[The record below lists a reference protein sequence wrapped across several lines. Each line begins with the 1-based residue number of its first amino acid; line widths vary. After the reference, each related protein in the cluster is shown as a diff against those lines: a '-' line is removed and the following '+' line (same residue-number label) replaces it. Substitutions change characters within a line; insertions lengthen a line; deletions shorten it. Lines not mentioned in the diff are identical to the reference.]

1 MSEFQACQKPDREGG
16 QDWFHSDRESELPSL
31 MVGLLTPS
39 DARSPFES
47 TDAPRDNTFGTPD
60 KLTSNTEKPGGT
72 MLVNW
77 IKDADAALQQAKSEK
92 KPLLIDFSAAP
103 A

>member
-1 MSEFQACQKPDREGG
+1 
-16 QDWFHSDRESELPSL
+16 
-31 MVGLLTPS
+31 
-39 DARSPFES
+39 
-47 TDAPRDNTFGTPD
+47 
-60 KLTSNTEKPGGT
+60 

-77 IKDADAALQQAKSEK
+77 IKDADSALAQAKNDN

>member
-1 MSEFQACQKPDREGG
+1 
-16 QDWFHSDRESELPSL
+16 
-31 MVGLLTPS
+31 
-39 DARSPFES
+39 
-47 TDAPRDNTFGTPD
+47 
-60 KLTSNTEKPGGT
+60 

-77 IKDADAALQQAKSEK
+77 IKDADAALQQAESEK

>member
-1 MSEFQACQKPDREGG
+1 
-16 QDWFHSDRESELPSL
+16 
-31 MVGLLTPS
+31 
-39 DARSPFES
+39 
-47 TDAPRDNTFGTPD
+47 
-60 KLTSNTEKPGGT
+60 

-77 IKDADAALQQAKSEK
+77 IKDVDAALEQAKAEG

>member
-1 MSEFQACQKPDREGG
+1 
-16 QDWFHSDRESELPSL
+16 
-31 MVGLLTPS
+31 
-39 DARSPFES
+39 
-47 TDAPRDNTFGTPD
+47 
-60 KLTSNTEKPGGT
+60 

-77 IKDADAALQQAKSEK
+77 IKDADAALEQSKAAN

>member
-1 MSEFQACQKPDREGG
+1 
-16 QDWFHSDRESELPSL
+16 
-31 MVGLLTPS
+31 
-39 DARSPFES
+39 
-47 TDAPRDNTFGTPD
+47 
-60 KLTSNTEKPGGT
+60 

-77 IKDADAALQQAKSEK
+77 IKDVDAAMEAAKSEN